1 MRVKLKSGQDQR
13 KFIERIEE
21 LSGENV
27 FACYQCGRC
36 SAGCPMASEMD
47 LLPNQ
52 IIRMVQ
58 MGLEDEVLRSKTLYL
73 CASCFTCESRCPKG
87 IDMARVM
94 EAVCNNELHIFTH
107 PDMRPM
113 LEQRID
119 AIRAAYD
126 RAEASPALRGAG
138 GSD

>member
-1 MRVKLKSGQDQR
+1 MRVKLKSGRDQR

-36 SAGCPMASEMD
+36 SAGCPMAPAMD

-58 MGLEDEVLRSKTLYL
+58 MGLDEDVLRSKTLFL

-94 EAVCNNELHIFTH
+94 EAVRHVLDPKGKDGFGPCELT
-107 PDMRPM
+107 
-113 LEQRID
+113 
-119 AIRAAYD
+119 
-126 RAEASPALRGAG
+126 
-138 GSD
+138 

>member
-1 MRVKLKSGQDQR
+1 MRVKLKAGPEQR
-13 KFIERIEE
+13 TFIDRIEE

-36 SAGCPMASEMD
+36 SAGCPMAPEMD

-52 IIRMVQ
+52 IIRLVQ
-58 MGLEDEVLRSKTLYL
+58 MGLLEDVLKSKTLFL

-94 EAVCNNELHIFTH
+94 EAVRHVLDPKGKDAFGPGEISPELAKEL
-107 PDMRPM
+107 PQQVMV
-113 LEQRID
+113 
-119 AIRAAYD
+119 
-126 RAEASPALRGAG
+126 ALCRKFAK
-138 GSD
+138 